1 MRYHLPIYVLCVSSH
16 FWPFTKVNFV
26 LPILQKNWDS
36 VRPPRPAP
44 WLGQNPKF
52 VKGNKL
58 LAPLRRYY
66 EYILYIMN
74 LNRTFYLPILVFG
87 RHVIFST
94 FKMGSDGMNTQKKK
108 ILVLNGQ
115 YQNTAHKGA
124 KLQCCSVDFADFNDY
139 ADALMLLTFWLCH
152 NTPSQYHIWYHQTC

>member
-1 MRYHLPIYVLCVSSH
+1 MISR
-16 FWPFTKVNFV
+16 
-26 LPILQKNWDS
+26 
-36 VRPPRPAP
+36 
-44 WLGQNPKF
+44 LGQNPKF

-94 FKMGSDGMNTQKKK
+94 LKMGSDGMNTQKKK

-139 ADALMLLTFWLCH
+139 ADALMLLTF
-152 NTPSQYHIWYHQTC
+152 

>member
-1 MRYHLPIYVLCVSSH
+1 MGFGQTP
-16 FWPFTKVNFV
+16 
-26 LPILQKNWDS
+26 
-36 VRPPRPAP
+36 PPRP
-44 WLGQNPKF
+44 LVGTKSQ
-52 VKGNKL
+52 VCQRKL
-58 LAPLRRYY
+58 TFGSPRRYY

-139 ADALMLLTFWLCH
+139 ADALMLLTF
-152 NTPSQYHIWYHQTC
+152 